1 MSTAAS
7 VEACVALV
15 DLGST
20 FTKVRA
26 VTESGRLAAA
36 VQHRTTVDTDV
47 HDGLN
52 AALAEIATEH
62 PELTID
68 RVLACSS
75 AGGGLRMG
83 VVGLV
88 DELTAEA
95 ARQAALGAG
104 ARVLSVVSGGL
115 ADGEAARA
123 LIDGKPDIVLLVGG
137 TDGGDRASLI
147 ASADAL
153 AEAGL
158 DKPVVIAG
166 NAEAQ
171 SEAAAT
177 LRRAGVHVV
186 QAPNVM
192 PEINSLVTEPTRAV
206 VRELFISHVIGGKLA
221 GFGPD
226 LEELVK
232 MATPDAALAGVEAL
246 AGVLEA
252 SGTGLIAVD
261 IGGAT
266 TDVHSWISPVEA
278 PGYKRSLLPQ
288 LAAARTVEGDLGMRW
303 NAPGIVEAGLREDL
317 LSVEE
322 ARELMPAAEHRAAE
336 PGFLPDGPSEVVTDR
351 TLARIAIAVALRRH
365 AGVRR
370 IALTAEGGVLRRC
383 GRDLSDVN
391 VVLATGGVLRS
402 LRLDDMRRSLELAR
416 SGRESRLLPADARV
430 GIDRRGCLAAAGLLA
445 AEEPERA
452 VRLLRSESSA
462 YFSISEKERTEDV
475 IATG

>member
-1 MSTAAS
+1 MRPAPSGES
-7 VEACVALV
+7 CVALV

-26 VTESGRLAAA
+26 VTESGRLAAG
-36 VQHRTTVDTDV
+36 VQRRTTVDTDV
-47 HDGLN
+47 HDGLD
-52 AALAEIATEH
+52 AALAEIASEN

-115 ADGEAARA
+115 ADARAARA
-123 LIDGKPDIVLLVGG
+123 LIDRDPDIVLLVGG
-137 TDGGDRASLI
+137 TDGGDRTSLV
-147 ASADAL
+147 ASARAL
-153 AEAGL
+153 AQAGA
-158 DKPVVIAG
+158 KTPVVIAG

-171 SEAAAT
+171 SEAAVT
-177 LRRAGVHVV
+177 LQRAGVHVV
-186 QAPNVM
+186 EAPNVM
-192 PEINSLVTEPTRAV
+192 PEINSLVTEPTRRV
-206 VRELFISHVIGGKLA
+206 LRELFISHVIGGKLA

-226 LEELVK
+226 LEALVK
-232 MATPDAALAGVEAL
+232 MATPDAALAGVEVL
-246 AGVLEA
+246 AGVLAEGGA
-252 SGTGLIAVD
+252 GFIAVD

-266 TDVHSWISPVEA
+266 TDVHSWVRPAER

-288 LAAARTVEGDLGMRW
+288 LTAARTVEGDLGMRW
-303 NAPGIVEAGLREDL
+303 NAPGIVEAGLYEGFLTTDR
-317 LSVEE
+317 

-336 PGFLPDGPSEVVTDR
+336 PGYLPDSPNEVELDR

-370 IALTAEGGVLRRC
+370 IALTPQGAVLRRS
-383 GRDLSDVN
+383 GRDLSDVT

-402 LRLDDMRRSLELAR
+402 LRLDDLERSLDLAR
-416 SGRESRLLPADARV
+416 SGREARLLPSAPRV

-445 AEEPERA
+445 SEQPQRA
-452 VRLLRSESSA
+452 VRLLRAESSA
-462 YFSISEKERTEDV
+462 YFSSKEKERTENV